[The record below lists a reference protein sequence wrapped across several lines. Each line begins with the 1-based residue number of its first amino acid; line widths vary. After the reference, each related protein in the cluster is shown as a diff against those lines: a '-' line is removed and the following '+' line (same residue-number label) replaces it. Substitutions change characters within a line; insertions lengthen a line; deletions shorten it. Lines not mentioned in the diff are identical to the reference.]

1 MECAMFQTQVSEP
14 RPYASPT
21 EHQKDAAMS
30 DGWRL
35 IDDDTPRDRLLRLR
49 GSKPKPFECV
59 GHFVGAGWA
68 GVADGRTTGAIFPEE
83 WKPLDTAKADAVSK

>member
-1 MECAMFQTQVSEP
+1 MFQKQVGEP

-21 EHQKDAAMS
+21 AHQKDAAPMLGS
-30 DGWRL
+30 WRL
-35 IDDDTPRDRLLRLR
+35 IDDDTPRDRPLRLR

-83 WKPLDTAKADAVSK
+83 WKPLNSAPDVVGK